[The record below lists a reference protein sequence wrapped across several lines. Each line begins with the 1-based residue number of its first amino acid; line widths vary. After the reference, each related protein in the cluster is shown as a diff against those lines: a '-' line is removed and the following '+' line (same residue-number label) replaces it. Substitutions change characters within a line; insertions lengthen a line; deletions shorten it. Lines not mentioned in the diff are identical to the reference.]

1 MRSLVWWFAIGYMGM
16 LGLLALIAGC
26 GEQASGKVY
35 ADVESLTFAPQL
47 VNPTPTPTP
56 EATPA
61 PVVEPSPSPTEDRT
75 VRGPRKP
82 AYPHR
87 VEMDCVFLGLPFHR
101 VETGAKLYLKIRQGQ
116 FLNKCWAEP
125 PNSPSEPPEI
135 ANWGAPME
143 ATEQRQDESR
153 CNAIWFGREAT
164 RDAAASSACW
174 AAYYEKWPER

>member
-47 VNPTPTPTP
+47 VNPTPSPSPTP
-56 EATPA
+56 EATPE
-61 PVVEPSPSPTEDRT
+61 PVATPEQDRS

-82 AYPHR
+82 AYPYR
-87 VEMDCVFLGLPFHR
+87 VEMDCVFLAMPFHKI
-101 VETGAKLYLKIRQGQ
+101 ETGAKLYLKIRQGQ

-135 ANWGAPME
+135 ANWGAPMV
-143 ATEQRQDESR
+143 ATEHRQDEAR

-174 AAYYEKWPER
+174 AAYYEKWSE

>member
-1 MRSLVWWFAIGYMGM
+1 MRIITAM
-16 LGLLALIAGC
+16 LLITALLAAGC

-35 ADVESLTFAPQL
+35 ANTESLVFAPQL
-47 VNPTPTPTP
+47 VNPTPTP
-56 EATPA
+56 A
-61 PVVEPSPSPTEDRT
+61 PVVGPSPSPTENRT

-82 AYPHR
+82 AYPYR
-87 VEMDCVFLGLPFHR
+87 VEMDCVFLAMPFHKI
-101 VETGAKLYLKIRQGQ
+101 ETGAKLYLKIRQGQ

-135 ANWGAPME
+135 ANWGAPMV